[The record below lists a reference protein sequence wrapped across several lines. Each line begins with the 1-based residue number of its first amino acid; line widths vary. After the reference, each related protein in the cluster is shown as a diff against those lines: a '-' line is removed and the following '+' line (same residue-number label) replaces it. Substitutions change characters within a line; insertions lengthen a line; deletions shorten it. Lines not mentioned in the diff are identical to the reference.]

1 MTDVQ
6 ARGRKDS
13 PRLAEGPDFDFIQM
27 KRREENAGQQQQQ
40 LRLLVQPL
48 PGHREDR
55 PTATSAGIAAVIQKE
70 TKRCREAGGSSGGQ
84 DRPLQ
89 KGPR

>member
-27 KRREENAGQQQQQ
+27 KRREENAGQQQQ
-40 LRLLVQPL
+40 LRFTGAAL

-55 PTATSAGIAAVIQKE
+55 PTATSAGIAALIQKE

-89 KGPR
+89 RGPR